1 VEAEPKL
8 DNRNMIMV
16 LAPDK
21 RARQA
26 AQSREKAQQRTDKP
40 GATAAPQAAADP
52 AAVNGASEATVPST
66 EGNGSAPAAVEEN
79 GTSEVAA
86 SAEEG

>member
-1 VEAEPKL
+1 
-8 DNRNMIMV
+8 M
-16 LAPDK
+16 
-21 RARQA
+21 RAHRPVGEQ
-26 AQSREKAQQRTDKP
+26 
-40 GATAAPQAAADP
+40 PQAAGKLAPCRDAGVLQHRMGEDQPFLLAVFADVADP